1 MKHGGC
7 QQMAPAG
14 ALEELAPGNTGSELR
29 LSPRPPPLSLY
40 LVRMRAR
47 TRPGRAAA
55 CWSSHVRV

>member
-7 QQMAPAG
+7 QQMAPAE

-29 LSPRPPPLSLY
+29 LSPRPPPLSSY

-47 TRPGRAAA
+47 ARPGRAAA
-55 CWSSHVRV
+55 